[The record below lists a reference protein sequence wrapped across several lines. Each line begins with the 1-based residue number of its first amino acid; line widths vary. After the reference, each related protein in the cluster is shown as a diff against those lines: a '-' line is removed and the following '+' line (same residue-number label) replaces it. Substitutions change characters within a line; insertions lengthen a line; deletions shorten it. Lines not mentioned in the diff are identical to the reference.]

1 MELEIKS
8 KLKSHNRIY
17 EQIILSS
24 MLRDDRHGIT
34 RSRKQLLTMRILL
47 IRMLKTYERVC
58 IYF

>member
-47 IRMLKTYERVC
+47 IRMLKTYE
-58 IYF
+58 